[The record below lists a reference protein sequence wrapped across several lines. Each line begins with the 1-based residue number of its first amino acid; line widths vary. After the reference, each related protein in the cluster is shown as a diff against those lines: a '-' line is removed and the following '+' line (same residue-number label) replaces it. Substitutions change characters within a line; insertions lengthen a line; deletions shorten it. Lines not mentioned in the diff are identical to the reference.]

1 MRINIWIRKE
11 DVSVFNITKGLHV
24 GYWLTEPKNKKDM
37 VQVSIT
43 PDEFAFLE
51 DGIEDDEEYRQYEED
66 YINEIY
72 NKDDEELSKDVDR
85 EQTWLIEQYNRNRP
99 ADEYIKNLDEIENP
113 HEKDELDK
121 KIKKAKKVISELQDF
136 MKVTGGEFREWFD
149 NLSERAKDMYMKNYG
164 EQEK

>member
-1 MRINIWIRKE
+1 MKINIWIRKE

-72 NKDDEELSKDVDR
+72 NKEDEELSKAVDR
-85 EQTWLIEQYNRNRP
+85 EQEWLINQYNRNRD
-99 ADEYIKNLDEIENP
+99 AKDHIESIDEIKNTN
-113 HEKDELDK
+113 KDELDE
-121 KIKKAKKVISELQDF
+121 KIENAKKVINELKDF
-136 MKVTGGEFREWFD
+136 MNVTGGEFREWFD
-149 NLSERAKDMYMKNYG
+149 NLSERA
-164 EQEK
+164 

>member
-1 MRINIWIRKE
+1 MKINIWIRKE

-72 NKDDEELSKDVDR
+72 NKEDEELSKAVDR
-85 EQTWLIEQYNRNRP
+85 EQEWLINQYNRNRD
-99 ADEYIKNLDEIENP
+99 AKDHIESIDEIKNTN
-113 HEKDELDK
+113 KDELDE
-121 KIKKAKKVISELQDF
+121 KIENAKKVINELKDF
-136 MKVTGGEFREWFD
+136 MNVTGGEFREWFD
-149 NLSERAKDMYMKNYG
+149 NLSERAKKIYSNKYG
-164 EQEK
+164 DKK

>member
-1 MRINIWIRKE
+1 MKVNIWIRKE

-72 NKDDEELSKDVDR
+72 NKEDEELSKAVDR
-85 EQTWLIEQYNRNRP
+85 EQEWLINQYNRNRD
-99 ADEYIKNLDEIENP
+99 AKDHIESIDEIKNTN
-113 HEKDELDK
+113 KDELDE
-121 KIKKAKKVISELQDF
+121 KIENAKKVINELKDF
-136 MKVTGGEFREWFD
+136 MNVTGGEFREWFD
-149 NLSERAKDMYMKNYG
+149 NLSERAKKIYSNKYG
-164 EQEK
+164 DKK

>member
-1 MRINIWIRKE
+1 MKVNIWIRKE

-24 GYWLTEPKNKKDM
+24 GYWLTEPKNKKGM

-72 NKDDEELSKDVDR
+72 NKEDEELSKAVDR
-85 EQTWLIEQYNRNRP
+85 EQEWLINQYNRNRE
-99 ADEYIKNLDEIENP
+99 AKDHIESVDEIKNVN
-113 HEKDELDK
+113 KDELDE
-121 KIKKAKKVISELQDF
+121 KIENAKKVINELQDF

-149 NLSERAKDMYMKNYG
+149 NLSERAKKIYSNKYG
-164 EQEK
+164 DRK

>member
-1 MRINIWIRKE
+1 MKINIWIRKE

-72 NKDDEELSKDVDR
+72 NKEDEELSNAVDR
-85 EQTWLIEQYNRNRP
+85 EQEWLIDQYNRNRD
-99 ADEYIKNLDEIENP
+99 AKDHIESIDEIKNTN
-113 HEKDELDK
+113 KDELDE
-121 KIKKAKKVISELQDF
+121 KIENAKKVINELKDF
-136 MKVTGGEFREWFD
+136 MNVTGGEFREWFD
-149 NLSERAKDMYMKNYG
+149 NLSERAKKIYSNKYG
-164 EQEK
+164 DKK